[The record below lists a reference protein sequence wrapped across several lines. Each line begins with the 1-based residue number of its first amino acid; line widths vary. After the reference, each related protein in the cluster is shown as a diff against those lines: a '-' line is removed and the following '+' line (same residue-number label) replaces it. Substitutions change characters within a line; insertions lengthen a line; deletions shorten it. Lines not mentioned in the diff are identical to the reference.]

1 MESFFQKKVV
11 DVKSEMEQVKGQRN
25 ELTEALLLAEV
36 SLSEVEGIEIS
47 GQPGIAD
54 PNDIPNLNE

>member
-47 GQPGIAD
+47 G
-54 PNDIPNLNE
+54 